1 MVNQPTIDIII
12 PNFNKA
18 KYLNECLNSIISQT
32 YRNWKIFLI
41 DDNSQDNSKIILKKF
56 EGNNNIKIFYLDE
69 NKGPSFCRNIGLEK
83 SSSELIAF
91 MDSDDIW
98 PENKL
103 EKQINEMLKN
113 NLNFTYTDFYYFFEN
128 NPEKKR
134 RAELPAS
141 YDYKKFLKHSSMS
154 TSSIILK
161 RKILKNNLFKNVKHE
176 DYLFKCDLL
185 RSGELAHNV
194 KNTYVFYRIEDNGRS
209 SNKLR
214 NFRNLWNINKDE
226 NNLNFFNN
234 LLSVISIS
242 YNSLKKYGWK

>member
-18 KYLNECLNSIISQT
+18 KYLNQCLNSIISQT
-32 YRNWKIFLI
+32 YKNWKIFLI
-41 DDNSQDNSKIILKKF
+41 DDNSKDNSKNILKQF
-56 EGNNNIKIFYLDE
+56 EGNKNIEIFYLDE

-113 NLNFTYTDFYYFFEN
+113 NYNFTYTDFYFFFEN
-128 NPEKKR
+128 NQSKKK
-134 RAELPAS
+134 RAELPDLF
-141 YDYKKFLKHSSMS
+141 DYKHFLKHSSMS

-161 RKILKNNLFKNVKHE
+161 RKILKDILFKNVKHE

-185 RSGELAHNV
+185 RNGELAHNV
-194 KNTYVFYRIEDNGRS
+194 KDTYVFYRIEENNRS

-214 NFRNLWNINKDE
+214 NFHNLWKINKEE
-226 NNLNFFNN
+226 NNLNFFSN

-242 YNSLKKYGWK
+242 YHSLKKYGWK